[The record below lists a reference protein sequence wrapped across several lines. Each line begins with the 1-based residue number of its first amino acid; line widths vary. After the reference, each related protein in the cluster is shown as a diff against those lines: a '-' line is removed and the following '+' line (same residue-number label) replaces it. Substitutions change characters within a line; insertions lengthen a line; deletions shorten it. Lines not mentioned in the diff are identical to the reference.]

1 MSNQAY
7 EKLHKLV
14 AFLIIN
20 GIVSKAKLSQVLDMS
35 LIDFLAEFEDEI
47 KELDKQFEKRT

>member
-7 EKLHKLV
+7 DKLHKLV
-14 AFLIIN
+14 EHLVVN
-20 GIVSKAKLSQVLDMS
+20 GIMSKAKISQVLGLS

-47 KELDKQFEKRT
+47 KAIDKQF

>member
-7 EKLHKLV
+7 DKLHKLV

-20 GIVSKAKLSQVLDMS
+20 GIVSKSKLSQVLGMS

-47 KELDKQFEKRT
+47 KELDKQFETSD

>member
-14 AFLIIN
+14 EHLVIN
-20 GIVSKAKLSQVLDMS
+20 GIMSKAKISQILDLSLV
-35 LIDFLAEFEDEI
+35 DFLAEFEDEI
-47 KELDKQFEKRT
+47 LFDDDQGS